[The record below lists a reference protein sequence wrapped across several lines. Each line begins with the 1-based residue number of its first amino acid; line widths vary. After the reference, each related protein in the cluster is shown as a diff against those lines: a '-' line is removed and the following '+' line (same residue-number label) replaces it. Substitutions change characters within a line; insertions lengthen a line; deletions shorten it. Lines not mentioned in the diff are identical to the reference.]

1 MSLCLTVDEL
11 KELTG
16 KMRPTAQRKAL
27 NIMGIDS
34 RTRPDGKLIVLRS
47 AVEPTPSRNS
57 ARPNLKAL
65 NHVA

>member
-11 KELTG
+11 QELTG
-16 KMRPTAQRKAL
+16 KIRPTAQRKAL
-27 NIMGIDS
+27 NSMGIDCK
-34 RTRPDGKLIVLRS
+34 TRPDGKLVVLRS
-47 AVEPTPSRNS
+47 AVEPTPQHSS